1 MGTGTVKTPGGTLTP
16 TAEQQAAIDAFATG
30 ATVVIEAGAGTGK
43 TSTLRLLAAARP
55 RARGLYVAYNKAIQV
70 EAEGSFGRN
79 VEARTAHS
87 LAYRAFGAP
96 MHHRLNGARVT
107 SRDAATILRA
117 PSVPLG
123 GDLVVAP
130 AAVASMALR
139 TVASFCHSADEAITA
154 RHFAP
159 PEAPEGT
166 DLAGLS
172 ATVVGVARRAWAD
185 LTSASGRLKPSHDVY
200 LKLWQLSRPGLRYDF
215 VLFDE
220 AQDADPA
227 VADVIVGQDAQLVA
241 VGDSAQAIYGWRGAT
256 DFLERAPTDHRVALT
271 QSWRF
276 GPAVAEEAN
285 VWLGVLDARLRLVGS
300 PHRVSTLG
308 PVEMPDAVLCRTNAG
323 CVAEVMVA
331 QDQGRPVAL
340 VGGGEDMV
348 GLAEA
353 AKRLRAGQPAGYP
366 ELVAFNDWA
375 DVSDYAENDPGGSDL
390 AVAVKLIDT
399 HGPEAIIA
407 AIRGCVPEP
416 EADLA
421 VSTAHKAKGREW
433 GQVLVAGDFREPKT
447 DPATGVVG
455 SIPAAEAMLAY
466 VTVTRAMGRLDNAG
480 LAWVHS
486 HPAANPSHDEVIGHR
501 PAMAEDLEVPSP
513 GADHAAEPC
522 HSETAIG
529 VRARSSVASRR
540 TEPIVPPAGTLVRV
554 RGLRGEW
561 TVRGRGTDGSVTLT
575 GGPSGQWRSV
585 TAERLVNPA
594 PRPHRTTGTAPVPA
608 AAETAGSPTI

>member
-1 MGTGTVKTPGGTLTP
+1 MRAPGGTLTP
-16 TAEQQAAIDAFATG
+16 TGEQQAAIDAFATG
-30 ATVVIEAGAGTGK
+30 GTVVIEAGAGTGK

-70 EAEGSFGRN
+70 EAERSFGRN

-96 MHHRLNGARVT
+96 MRHRLNGPRVT

-123 GDLVVAP
+123 GDVVVAP

-139 TVASFCHSADEAITA
+139 TVAGFCHSADPAITA
-154 RHFAP
+154 RHFP
-159 PEAPEGT
+159 RPEAPEGT
-166 DLAGLS
+166 DMAGLS
-172 ATVVGVARRAWAD
+172 ATVVAVARRAWAD
-185 LTSASGRLKPSHDVY
+185 LTSTSGRLKPSHDVY
-200 LKLWQLSRPGLRYDF
+200 LKLWQLSRPRLRYDF

-256 DFLERAPTDHRVALT
+256 DFLERVPADHRVALT

-285 VWLGVLDARLRLVGS
+285 LWLGVLDARLRLQGS

-308 PVEMPDAVLCRTNAG
+308 PVEVPDAVLCRTNAG
-323 CVAEVMVA
+323 CVAEVMAA
-331 QDQGRPVAL
+331 QDDGRPVAL
-340 VGGGEDMV
+340 VGGGEDMI

-353 AKRLRAGQPAGYP
+353 SKRLRAGQPAGHP
-366 ELVAFNDWA
+366 ELVAFKDWV
-375 DVSDYAENDPGGSDL
+375 DVAEYVENDPGGSDL
-390 AVAVKLIDT
+390 AVAVKLIDV
-399 HGPEAIIA
+399 HGPEGIIA
-407 AIRGCVPEP
+407 AIRGCVPETA
-416 EADLA
+416 ADLA

-433 GQVLVAGDFREPKT
+433 GQVLVAGDFREPKP
-447 DPATGVVG
+447 DPVTGVVG
-455 SIPAAEAMLAY
+455 PIPAAEAMLAY

-486 HPAANPSHDEVIGHR
+486 HPAANPSHDEATGHGR
-501 PAMAEDLEVPSP
+501 AVAADVETPASGVDRAEASCHP
-513 GADHAAEPC
+513 G
-522 HSETAIG
+522 TAIS
-529 VRARSSVASRR
+529 VRAQARAASHPA
-540 TEPIVPPAGTLVRV
+540 EPIVPPAGTLVRV

-561 TVRGRGTDGSVTLT
+561 TVRGRGADGSVTLT

-585 TAERLVNPA
+585 TADRLVNPA
-594 PRPHRTTGTAPVPA
+594 RRPRRTTGTQPVSA

>member
-1 MGTGTVKTPGGTLTP
+1 MRAPDGALTP
-16 TAEQQAAIDAFATG
+16 TTEQQAAIDAFATG

-43 TSTLRLLAAARP
+43 TSTLRLLAAVRP
-55 RARGLYVAYNKAIQV
+55 QARGLYVAYNKAIQV
-70 EAEGSFGRN
+70 EAERSFGRN
-79 VEARTAHS
+79 VDARTAHS

-96 MHHRLNGARVT
+96 MRHRLNGPRVT
-107 SRDAATILRA
+107 SREAAAILKA

-123 GDLVVAP
+123 RDAMVTP

-139 TVASFCHSADEAITA
+139 TVASYCRSADETLTA
-154 RHFAP
+154 RHFQR

-172 ATVVGVARRAWAD
+172 ATVIAIARRAWAD
-185 LTSASGRLKPSHDVY
+185 LTSTSGRLKPSHDVY
-200 LKLWQLSRPGLRYDF
+200 LKLWQLSQPRLRYDF

-227 VADVIVGQDAQLVA
+227 VADVIVSQDAQLVA

-256 DFLERAPTDHRVALT
+256 DFLERTPADHRVALT

-285 VWLGVLDARLRLVGS
+285 VWLGVLDARLRLRGS

-308 PVEMPDAVLCRTNAG
+308 PVEVPDAVLCRTNAG
-323 CVAEVMVA
+323 CVAEVMA
-331 QDQGRPVAL
+331 AHDRDRPVAL
-340 VGGGEDMV
+340 VGGGQDIV

-353 AKRLRAGQPAGYP
+353 AKRLRAGQPAGHP

-375 DVSDYAENDPGGSDL
+375 DVQEYAENDPGGSDL

-407 AIRGCVPEP
+407 AIRGCVPET
-416 EADLA
+416 EAALA

-433 GQVLVAGDFREPKT
+433 GQVLVAGDFREPKP
-447 DPATGVVG
+447 DPVTGVVG
-455 SIPAAEAMLAY
+455 PIPAAEAMLAY

-486 HPAANPSHDEVIGHR
+486 HPAVN
-501 PAMAEDLEVPSP
+501 
-513 GADHAAEPC
+513 PC
-522 HSETAIG
+522 HGEATGHGRAVAADVEAPAPGVDCAEEPWDSETAIS
-529 VRARSSVASRR
+529 VKARSVVASHPA
-540 TEPIVPPAGTLVRV
+540 EPVVPPAGTLVRV

-575 GGPSGQWRSV
+575 GGPSRQWRSV
-585 TAERLVNPA
+585 TAERLLNPVC
-594 PRPHRTTGTAPVPA
+594 RTRRTTGTAPVPA
-608 AAETAGSPTI
+608 AAETADSPTI